1 MHIDDDSYTRE
12 IGERWLVDAA
22 GRRSSSQIHGE
33 EVCSKCGEGSI
44 LIYKRQLVEKTTY
57 ATRGASMAHGLT
69 GLVKQP
75 VTKCASTACTDLE
88 AESTA
93 NKID

>member
-1 MHIDDDSYTRE
+1 
-12 IGERWLVDAA
+12 
-22 GRRSSSQIHGE
+22 
-33 EVCSKCGEGSI
+33 
-44 LIYKRQLVEKTTY
+44 VEKTTY

>member
-1 MHIDDDSYTRE
+1 MTLAR
-12 IGERWLVDAA
+12 RR
-22 GRRSSSQIHGE
+22 RRSPEFVSDSRGGSLQQMWRGE
-33 EVCSKCGEGSI
+33 H
-44 LIYKRQLVEKTTY
+44 LDLLRQLVGKTIY
-57 ATRGASMAHGLT
+57 ARGASVAHGLT